1 MGLGKFSGI
10 AMTLVL
16 SIHSRMSLLPIEH
29 HLRRSFMSSAYA
41 PANYGVILERVERA
55 ASCALG
61 ADNYEPGLGLD
72 GYLQDFA
79 NFVHAVKAGGMWS
92 SAKDRA
98 ATIRLGRFTVLL
110 EERTVY
116 YQPSGQQKDR
126 S

>member
-29 HLRRSFMSSAYA
+29 HLRRSFMFSAYA

-79 NFVHAVKAGGMWS
+79 NFVHAVKAGVDVVLGKGSRGDHSVRTLYRTFGRAYGVLPALWA
-92 SAKDRA
+92 AK
-98 ATIRLGRFTVLL
+98 G
-110 EERTVY
+110 
-116 YQPSGQQKDR
+116 
-126 S
+126 